1 MIKSLNT
8 GQPMLFAHR
17 GSALLAP
24 ENTVAAFD
32 FALKHDCH
40 VLETDVRV
48 SRDGTVMV
56 THDETLERTTNGAGR
71 VRDAN
76 LSDLKKLDAGY
87 RYRDEKGNRYSGPTL
102 ELLTLDELFERYPGV
117 GINID
122 IKDNNAAAAVAVANV
137 VERYAASHWI
147 NVGSFHANVINHFR
161 QLAPSISTTATRQ
174 EVARLVFG
182 KGPVSA
188 VPYRILQIPVSY
200 WGIQLGRKPLISK
213 VQRAGAKI
221 VYWTIND
228 VGKMNRLLD
237 NGADGIVTD
246 RTDIARALLNQRETI

>member
-1 MIKSLNT
+1 MIKNLNT

-24 ENTVAAFD
+24 ENTIAAFD
-32 FALKHDCH
+32 FALQHGCH

-56 THDETLERTTNGAGR
+56 THDETLERTTNGTGR
-71 VRDAN
+71 VCDTN
-76 LSDLKKLDAGY
+76 LSELKKLNAGY
-87 RYRDEKGNRYSGPTL
+87 RFRDEKGSCYSGPTL
-102 ELLTLDELFERYPGV
+102 ELLTLNELFERYPGV

-122 IKDNNAAAAVAVANV
+122 IKDNDSAAAVAVANV
-137 VERYAASHWI
+137 VEQYNASHWV
-147 NVGSFHANVINHFR
+147 NVGSFHASVINHFR

-182 KGPVSA
+182 KAPDTA
-188 VPYRILQIPVSY
+188 LPFRILQIPVSY
-200 WGIQLGRKPLISK
+200 WGIQLGRKPLINK

-228 VGKMNRLLD
+228 AGKMNRLLD

-246 RTDIARALLNQRETI
+246 RADIARTVFNQREVS